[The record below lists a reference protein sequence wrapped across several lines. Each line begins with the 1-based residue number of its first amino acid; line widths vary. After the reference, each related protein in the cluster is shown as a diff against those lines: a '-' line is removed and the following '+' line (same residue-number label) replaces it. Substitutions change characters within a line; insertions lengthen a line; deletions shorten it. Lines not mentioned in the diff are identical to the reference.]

1 MKNIIKTS
9 IASLSILTA
18 LPVQAGCPTL
28 TSAEL
33 GKFLCPIS
41 GALNPFAKN
50 AVVYQRPVDIKGAF
64 SNICSAISKGTRSDA
79 KTYPGAESNR
89 VEGTLVCHY
98 NLPQAWKKEA
108 GIDEFAMSSTITTP
122 ISERSAVCPS
132 LRYDEL
138 KSALCGTTFDIGGA
152 HWNVLTKG
160 VEDEVCKVVR
170 GGLAFLK
177 GIINDGPKDEIHGQI
192 GEGTKAFEHV
202 CKYSYH
208 KGSTPATLTLNG
220 KMDLNLL
227 REANAHIQERAAE
240 HK

>member
-1 MKNIIKTS
+1 MKIMIKTS
-9 IASLSILTA
+9 IAALAILNATPA
-18 LPVQAGCPTL
+18 QAGCPTL
-28 TSAEL
+28 SSAEL
-33 GKFLCPIS
+33 GKFLCPIA
-41 GALNPFAKN
+41 GAMNPFAKN
-50 AVVYQRPVDIKGAF
+50 TVVYQRPVDIKGAF
-64 SNICSAISKGTRSDA
+64 SNLCSAISKSTRSDA

-89 VEGTLVCHY
+89 VDGKLVCHY
-98 NLPQAWKKEA
+98 TLPRAWKGEA

-138 KSALCGTTFDIGGA
+138 KSAMCGTTFEIGGA
-152 HWNVLTKG
+152 HWTVLTKG
-160 VEDEVCKVVR
+160 VEDEMCKVVR

-192 GEGTKAFEHV
+192 GEGTHAFEHV

-227 REANAHIQERAAE
+227 REANAHLLEHAE
-240 HK
+240 AHK